1 MHNSFRMIVAALGL
15 SAAALAQ
22 TTSSES
28 GVDLKA
34 IDKTAD
40 PCQNFFQYACGNWVK
55 SNPIPPEY
63 PRWGRFNELLD
74 RNQAV
79 LREILEDS
87 AKREDRSPVDQQI
100 GGLYASCMDEA
111 AVDKAGYQP
120 IKPALDRIAA
130 LQDKPA
136 LAAEVAR
143 LHNEGVPVLFA
154 LSARPDPDKSTVNIA
169 NAGQGGLGLPDKS
182 YYLGDKDVKTRE
194 KYVEHITRM
203 FQLIG
208 VPQTEAGQKAKAV
221 LAIETALATGSMD
234 RVMMRNPDN
243 THHKMDVQQWE
254 ALTPAA
260 DFNLKA
266 YLAARNV
273 PAFTSMNVSQPE
285 FFKAL
290 DNVVTSGSF
299 EDVKSYLTWHVLS
312 TSAPYLSKPF
322 VDENFDFYTRFLTG
336 AKQLRPRWKRCVE
349 LTDRSL
355 GEALGRKYVEK
366 EFGSASKEKTQ
377 QLVAIIEKEMAADI
391 DSLQWMS
398 AATKQEALAK
408 LKGVTNKI
416 GYPERWRD
424 YSSVTI
430 RNGDLI
436 GDEERARAF
445 EIRRNLN
452 KIGQPVDRKEFN
464 MTPPTVNAYYS
475 PFENNINFPAGIL
488 QPPFYNKSADMA
500 VNLGAIGVVV
510 GHELTHGFDDQG
522 RRYDADGNLRDWWTQ
537 QDAAEFKQRA
547 DCIVKEYSQFSP
559 VEGVNLNGQLTLG
572 ENGADN
578 AGIQLAYMA
587 LLGGLENKTVNSE
600 KLDGYTPQ
608 QRFFLGFAQIWCE
621 SARPEYSRQDV
632 RTDPHSPGQFRVIGT
647 VQNISQFGQAFG
659 CSAGSPMAPAKG
671 CRVW

>member
-1 MHNSFRMIVAALGL
+1 M
-15 SAAALAQ
+15 
-22 TTSSES
+22 
-28 GVDLKA
+28 
-34 IDKTAD
+34 
-40 PCQNFFQYACGNWVK
+40 
-55 SNPIPPEY
+55 
-63 PRWGRFNELLD
+63 
-74 RNQAV
+74 
-79 LREILEDS
+79 
-87 AKREDRSPVDQQI
+87 
-100 GGLYASCMDEA
+100 
-111 AVDKAGYQP
+111 
-120 IKPALDRIAA
+120 
-130 LQDKPA
+130 
-136 LAAEVAR
+136 
-143 LHNEGVPVLFA
+143 
-154 LSARPDPDKSTVNIA
+154 
-169 NAGQGGLGLPDKS
+169 
-182 YYLGDKDVKTRE
+182 
-194 KYVEHITRM
+194 
-203 FQLIG
+203 
-208 VPQTEAGQKAKAV
+208 
-221 LAIETALATGSMD
+221 
-234 RVMMRNPDN
+234 
-243 THHKMDVQQWE
+243 
-254 ALTPAA
+254 
-260 DFNLKA
+260 
-266 YLAARNV
+266 
-273 PAFTSMNVSQPE
+273 
-285 FFKAL
+285 
-290 DNVVTSGSF
+290 
-299 EDVKSYLTWHVLS
+299 
-312 TSAPYLSKPF
+312 
-322 VDENFDFYTRFLTG
+322 
-336 AKQLRPRWKRCVE
+336 RPRWKRCVE

-445 EIRRNLN
+445 EIRRNLI

-522 RRYDADGNLRDWWTQ
+522 RRYGADGNLRDWWTQ